1 MPSNQPIMNPTLVP
15 FARGDSNIKITAMI
29 GIGLMAM
36 PTAKGR
42 ISPITEPTG
51 ADSSRAFSALLSASA
66 L

>member
-1 MPSNQPIMNPTLVP
+1 MNPTLVP

-36 PTAKGR
+36 PTANGR

-51 ADSSRAFSALLSASA
+51 AIVVELLVLAQRIG